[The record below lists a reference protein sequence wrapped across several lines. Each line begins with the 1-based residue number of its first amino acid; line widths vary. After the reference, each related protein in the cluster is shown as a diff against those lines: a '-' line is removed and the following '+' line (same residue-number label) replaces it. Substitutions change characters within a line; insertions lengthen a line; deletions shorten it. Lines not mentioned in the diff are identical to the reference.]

1 MRALPLILLAIWLIM
16 GFFVN
21 DWCNC
26 YPGGSAVGSIEPVVA
41 PTQKITEAPIKKKRA
56 LNGLRIADGR
66 AFSVNADEQIRFPS
80 SGYEHVQPRPR
91 SVTSALAKTA
101 NYLKSNPHK
110 ALTLTGL
117 YKADELNNSTLP
129 NLGLARANNLKKVL
143 IGLGTS
149 SAQILTA
156 GAEVRGLKVEENQ
169 TLDAIRFSFTNLG
182 MEDDQLAGVE
192 SRLRKAPRKIYFQS
206 NKEAII
212 MDKELRN
219 YFADLLLYLDRK
231 PDAKI
236 NSIGHTDSRGD
247 RTTNIDLGQGRAD
260 FVKNYLVR
268 NGANPKQII
277 TGSAGPDKPIATN
290 STALGRS
297 QNRRVEITIK

>member
-26 YPGGSAVGSIEPVVA
+26 YPGDPVA
-41 PTQKITEAPIKKKRA
+41 STISPAAPPTQKITEAPIKKKVA
-56 LNGLRIADGR
+56 IKGLRIADGR
-66 AFSVNADEQIRFPS
+66 LFSVNADEQIRFPL
-80 SGYEHVQPRPR
+80 SGFEHVQPRPR

-101 NYLKSNPHK
+101 NYLKSNPQK

-117 YKADELNNSTLP
+117 YKGDEVNNSALP

-143 IGLGTS
+143 TGLGAS

-156 GAEVRGLKVEENQ
+156 GTEVRGLELEGSQ
-169 TLDAIRFSFTNLG
+169 TLDAVRFSFTNLG
-182 MEDDQLAGVE
+182 AKDNQLAGIE

-212 MDKELRN
+212 IDKDLRS
-219 YFADLLLYLDRK
+219 YFADLLLFLDRK

-247 RTTNIDLGQGRAD
+247 RGTNIDLGQGRAD

-277 TGSAGPDKPIATN
+277 TGSAGPDRPIATN